1 MHLQV
6 VDGTVVMG
14 GRVADTAAHGA
25 HKIVDAGKN
34 ITNDL
39 VGGTEMVGVVRGGVV
54 YPRWHKPGSS
64 QASMHSSPSSPV
76 PSPPPPR

>member
-1 MHLQV
+1 MQV

-14 GRVADTAAHGA
+14 GLVAGTAAQGA

-39 VGGTEMVGVVRGGVV
+39 VDGTEMVGLVFRGVC
-54 YPRWHKPGSS
+54 
-64 QASMHSSPSSPV
+64 
-76 PSPPPPR
+76 PP